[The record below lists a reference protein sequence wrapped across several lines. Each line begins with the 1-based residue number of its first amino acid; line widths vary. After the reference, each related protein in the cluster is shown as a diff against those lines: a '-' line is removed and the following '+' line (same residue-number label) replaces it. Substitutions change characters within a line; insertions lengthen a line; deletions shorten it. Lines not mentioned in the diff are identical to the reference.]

1 MRYLLLAAEQ
11 AGRGWAKEE
20 AAALYKQALVL
31 VPETDRELRR
41 EVAMRRA
48 VAMQAAMHVDDAR
61 SLGRRPESESGE
73 A

>member
-1 MRYLLLAAEQ
+1 
-11 AGRGWAKEE
+11 
-20 AAALYKQALVL
+20 VL
-31 VPETDRELRR
+31 VPEADRELRR

-48 VAMQAAMHVDDAR
+48 VAMQAAMHVPDAR